1 MDIFTIGSSGKSY
14 DTFTTLINYYKI
26 QMLLDIRL
34 KNNSSLLGFTRERDL
49 PSILRDKCSCK
60 YEHCANYAPTKELLT
75 SWRKKLITWEEYEE
89 QYRALMIERNAVKDF
104 IVRFNELYDVVC
116 LLCSEPTPEHCHR
129 RLLAEMI
136 ADALPGTEVIH
147 IP

>member
-1 MDIFTIGSSGKSY
+1 MDLYTIGFTKKSAEQ
-14 DTFTTLINYYKI
+14 FFEAIRCRKI
-26 QMLLDIRL
+26 QVLVDIRL
-34 KNNSSLLGFTRERDL
+34 KNTSSLSIFTLKRDL
-49 PSILRDKCSCK
+49 PYFLEKICTCK

-104 IVRFNELYDVVC
+104 IVRFDGLYDAVC
-116 LLCSEPTPEHCHR
+116 LLCAEPTPEHCHR

-136 ADALPGTEVIH
+136 ADALPGTEVI
-147 IP
+147 PL